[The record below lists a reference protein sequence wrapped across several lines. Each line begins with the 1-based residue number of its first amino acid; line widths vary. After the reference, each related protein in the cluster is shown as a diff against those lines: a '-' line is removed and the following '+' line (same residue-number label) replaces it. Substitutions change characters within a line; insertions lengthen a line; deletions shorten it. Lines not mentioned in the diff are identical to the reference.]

1 MIAINNS
8 NIGYSSVLFSIENM
22 QLQKGEIYALIGSNG
37 AGKSTFFSTLTKQIT
52 PLDGT
57 INIDTKTLITYSA
70 KELAKKI
77 AFVQSKSDLPDFLTV
92 QAYLELGRT
101 PYTTIFGRLSKND
114 RQIIEN
120 IVNRLNIESFLTKYM
135 HNLSDGERQIMAIGR
150 ALIQDTP
157 IVILDEPTAFLD
169 YGNRVKIIQLL
180 KEIAEKENKCILFSS
195 HDIELCLETIQ
206 DIIYIDFV
214 EKKMVLTHN
223 IEKEALIQQAFPTN

>member
-1 MIAINNS
+1 MIEINNC
-8 NIGYSSVLFSIENM
+8 NIGYSTVLFSIENI
-22 QLQKGEIYALIGSNG
+22 QLHKGKIYALIGSNG
-37 AGKSTFFSTLTKQIT
+37 AGKSTFFSTLTKLIT

-57 INIDTKTLITYSA
+57 INIATNSLASYST

-101 PYTTIFGRLSKND
+101 PYTTIFGRLTKND

-120 IVNRLNIESFLTKYM
+120 IVNRLNIEPFLTKYM

-157 IVILDEPTAFLD
+157 ILILDEPTAFLD
-169 YGNRVKIIQLL
+169 YGNRVRIIQLL
-180 KEIAEKENKCILFSS
+180 KEISKKENKCILFSS
-195 HDIELCLETIQ
+195 HDIELCMETIQ
-206 DIIYIDFV
+206 QIIYIDLK
-214 EKKMVLTHN
+214 EKKLVLKQN
-223 IEKEALIQQAFPTN
+223 IEKDELIKKAFHSN